1 MRPVGHRRRS
11 QGALRGGGSRSGPV
25 EKEAASWSTS
35 TGRWTWSNPTK
46 GRDGRSAN
54 GRPVGPTDRG
64 RGLERAAGLPIE
76 RRGGASCPESRLCLR
91 GQGGRGACGRT
102 SFQERG
108 RGRGRERWLGRPVGS
123 PATLSGR
130 AATVLNRR
138 LRSPPGREDHPG
150 GGTAGPSGERP
161 VGRSPPGRGPKVR
174 STTGGGGVVPAVRTG
189 TAGRATSWPG
199 VHRPG
204 GDRSTPNL
212 NWSSA

>member
-1 MRPVGHRRRS
+1 MVDFHRPVDLVKS
-11 QGALRGGGSRSGPV
+11 NQG
-25 EKEAASWSTS
+25 T
-35 TGRWTWSNPTK
+35 

-138 LRSPPGREDHPG
+138 LRSPPGR
-150 GGTAGPSGERP
+150 
-161 VGRSPPGRGPKVR
+161 GPKVR